1 MPEALQSLIDK
12 LQGEVVEEA
21 QSKADAILAEAQA
34 EADRRLAAADT
45 EARRMREN
53 AEREA
58 TLARERGERALEQAG
73 RDLLLA
79 VRRGVEDVVM
89 RLVDDSLER
98 ALTPE
103 TLRDMLLTMARAYA
117 ERHGADRRMSVLLGP
132 DDLESLARY
141 YADEFR
147 QELAQGVE
155 IRLGR
160 DIDKGF
166 RITISGDHVE
176 HDFTLGAIAD
186 ILSEMLRPEL
196 ARLLAGEPAA
206 EERP

>member
-21 QSKADAILAEAQA
+21 QSKADAIVAEAKA
-34 EADRRLAAADT
+34 EAERRLAAADT

-53 AEREA
+53 AERDA

-79 VRRGVEDVVM
+79 VRRGVEDLVM
-89 RLVDDSLER
+89 RLVHDSLEHT
-98 ALTPE
+98 LTPD
-103 TLRDMLLTMARAYA
+103 TLREMLIAMARAYA
-117 ERHGADRRMSVLLGP
+117 ERHGADRRMSILLGP

-166 RITISGDHVE
+166 RVTITGDHVE
-176 HDFTLGAIAD
+176 HDFTLAAHRRPVRD
-186 ILSEMLRPEL
+186 ARPEL
-196 ARLLAGEPAA
+196 ARLLAGESTA